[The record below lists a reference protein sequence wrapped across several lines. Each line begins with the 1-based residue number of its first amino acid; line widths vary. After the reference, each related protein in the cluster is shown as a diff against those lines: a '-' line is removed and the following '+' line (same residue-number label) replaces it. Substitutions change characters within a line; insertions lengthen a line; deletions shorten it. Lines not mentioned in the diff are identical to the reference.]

1 MVKKLNFICKQ
12 EGIDCDPEAINLIVA
27 SSEGSMRD
35 AEAKLNQIVNFF
47 AGQKIKAEDVKSLL
61 GLVDI
66 NLLFELCEM
75 LSHKDKAK
83 ALRFLNDNIEKGLD
97 IQEFTKALVDYLRKL
112 LILKIDPTLADLTLP
127 GETDELK
134 ARFIKQAENFEEN
147 YLRKILDLVLEAE
160 NKTKYASIIQ
170 LPLEL
175 AIIEAMGF

>member
-1 MVKKLNFICKQ
+1 
-12 EGIDCDPEAINLIVA
+12 
-27 SSEGSMRD
+27 
-35 AEAKLNQIVNFF
+35 
-47 AGQKIKAEDVKSLL
+47 
-61 GLVDI
+61 
-66 NLLFELCEM
+66 
-75 LSHKDKAK
+75 
-83 ALRFLNDNIEKGLD
+83 
-97 IQEFTKALVDYLRKL
+97 L

>member
-1 MVKKLNFICKQ
+1 
-12 EGIDCDPEAINLIVA
+12 
-27 SSEGSMRD
+27 
-35 AEAKLNQIVNFF
+35 
-47 AGQKIKAEDVKSLL
+47 
-61 GLVDI
+61 VDI

-134 ARFIKQAENFEEN
+134 ARFIKQAEN
-147 YLRKILDLVLEAE
+147 LKKI
-160 NKTKYASIIQ
+160 I
-170 LPLEL
+170 
-175 AIIEAMGF
+175 